1 MEGTRHKLLKGAAWI
16 GAAKVLV
23 SMIGI
28 VSTVLLA
35 RLLVPAD
42 FGLVAIA
49 GAAMALLA
57 VMTEFSLAKALV
69 QMDDPSEDH
78 FHTAW
83 TMNAIRGVLLAGLIV
98 ALSGPLA
105 AFYGDERLR
114 EIFWLVA
121 LTAAIGSL
129 ANPKLAVFE
138 RELQFHQAFIMGLTS
153 KLVGFAV
160 TVGIA
165 LYYRSYWALVIG
177 PLASEA
183 ALLLVSYKLYPFA
196 PRLRLNRWRE
206 LWSFSVWLTLGRWV
220 QSANWRADPLV
231 LGYFFSPALLGF
243 YSVGNRISSQ
253 TIQQVTS
260 PVQNVLFPAFS
271 RLKGDADRFR
281 QAYLRS
287 QGVLCLLVFPVGV
300 GFSLLAEEIVPLA
313 LGDGWA
319 PAIPIVQILATIT
332 VMQMSQ
338 NVNPVAMATGDTRAL
353 LGRDLRVLF
362 IRWPL
367 VLLGV
372 YLGRG
377 NPFDMLLGAVIG
389 RAISVFINTFWNMQL
404 IAKVTTIDLRNQL
417 AAAARPALAALAMVL
432 AVLATRQSLENG
444 GATEDMILR
453 ATVLVP
459 VGALAYGAA
468 IAAFWF
474 AGGRAKGAE
483 TEAFAILR
491 QGMEKLGGKLGWRR
505 ADDDRIRN
513 A

>member
-1 MEGTRHKLLKGAAWI
+1 
-16 GAAKVLV
+16 
-23 SMIGI
+23 MIGI

-206 LWSFSVWLTLGRWV
+206 LWSFS
-220 QSANWRADPLV
+220 
-231 LGYFFSPALLGF
+231 
-243 YSVGNRISSQ
+243 
-253 TIQQVTS
+253 
-260 PVQNVLFPAFS
+260 
-271 RLKGDADRFR
+271 
-281 QAYLRS
+281 
-287 QGVLCLLVFPVGV
+287 
-300 GFSLLAEEIVPLA
+300 
-313 LGDGWA
+313 
-319 PAIPIVQILATIT
+319 
-332 VMQMSQ
+332 
-338 NVNPVAMATGDTRAL
+338 
-353 LGRDLRVLF
+353 
-362 IRWPL
+362 
-367 VLLGV
+367 
-372 YLGRG
+372 
-377 NPFDMLLGAVIG
+377 
-389 RAISVFINTFWNMQL
+389 
-404 IAKVTTIDLRNQL
+404 
-417 AAAARPALAALAMVL
+417 
-432 AVLATRQSLENG
+432 
-444 GATEDMILR
+444 
-453 ATVLVP
+453 
-459 VGALAYGAA
+459 YG
-468 IAAFWF
+468 
-474 AGGRAKGAE
+474 
-483 TEAFAILR
+483 
-491 QGMEKLGGKLGWRR
+491 
-505 ADDDRIRN
+505 
-513 A
+513 